1 MVGFMD
7 FRYNSALFWSNYS
20 DLTRP
25 HPKWW
30 FSKKNPLISGK
41 PTLVK
46 GGGLMGRELGE
57 IFQFGQ
63 IVWFGNIMIPAA
75 NV

>member
-1 MVGFMD
+1 M
-7 FRYNSALFWSNYS
+7 
-20 DLTRP
+20 
-25 HPKWW
+25 
-30 FSKKNPLISGK
+30 
-41 PTLVK
+41 K